1 MKRLSAM
8 AAVSAA
14 AGALSLAFSATAPLA
29 GDAADPVDYEVV
41 DYAIPE
47 PLTSEPGDPERGR
60 AVAIDRQLGNCLSC
74 HTMPIP
80 EQAFHGETGP
90 DLRGVGDRYT
100 VPQLRLQVVDA
111 HAINP
116 DSMMPAFYAVAGRH
130 RVAEAFEGKPI
141 IDAQQVEDV
150 VAYLATLKE

>member
-1 MKRLSAM
+1 VRIPSLA
-8 AAVSAA
+8 AVAVAVSAA
-14 AGALSLAFSATAPLA
+14 SVLGSAGLADEP
-29 GDAADPVDYEVV
+29 ADMVDYTVV

-47 PLTSEPGDPERGR
+47 ALTDLPGDPDRGR
-60 AVAIDRQLGNCLSC
+60 AVAINRQLGNCLSC
-74 HTMPIP
+74 HAMPIP

-100 VPQLRLQVVDA
+100 AAQLRLQVVDA

-130 RVAEAFEGKPI
+130 RVSDAFEGKPI

-150 VAYLATLKE
+150 VAYLMTLKD